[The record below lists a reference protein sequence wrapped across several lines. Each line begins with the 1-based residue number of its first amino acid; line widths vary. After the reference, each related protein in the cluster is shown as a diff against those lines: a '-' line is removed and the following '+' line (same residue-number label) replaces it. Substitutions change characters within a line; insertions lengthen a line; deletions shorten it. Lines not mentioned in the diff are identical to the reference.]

1 MIDDQQG
8 GLIPPHDGDELMA
21 PPSADALALRRYA
34 MDLLARR
41 EHSRLELEEKL
52 RRHCGRA
59 QAAHRA
65 DAPNPDAEIEADADA
80 RPSNTEALIQRT
92 LDQLEQDGLQS
103 DARYAEVLIRSRVN
117 RGQGPLRIRAD
128 LRQRG
133 LDAAAVDVLI
143 EGYEDAWP
151 ELAAQVISKRFGEE
165 SAGDRREWARRA
177 RFLASRGFPEGLVA
191 RVLGPL
197 P

>member
-1 MIDDQQG
+1 MTDGRQGEPGPPGGEGDDG
-8 GLIPPHDGDELMA
+8 AAASGEVLRT
-21 PPSADALALRRYA
+21 LRRYA

-41 EHSRLELEEKL
+41 EHSRLELTEKL

-59 QAAHRA
+59 QAAQSA
-65 DAPNPDAEIEADADA
+65 DGPTTPAD
-80 RPSNTEALIQRT
+80 PGTTEALIQRT
-92 LDQLEQDGLQS
+92 LDQLEADGLQS
-103 DARYAEVLIRSRVN
+103 DARYAEVLVRSRCN

-133 LDAAAVDVLI
+133 LDATAVDSLL
-143 EGYEDAWP
+143 EAYEDSWP
-151 ELAAQVISKRFGEE
+151 ELALEAVSKRFGD
-165 SAGDRREWARRA
+165 APAADRREWARRA
-177 RFLASRGFPEGLVA
+177 RFLAGRGFPEGLVM